1 MIAARRVG
9 LARRLVAALLGLLLL
24 LAQAGYLTQSLTHTF
39 EHGHFDDPECDLCL
53 AFAPLGSALATSP
66 PSIDVFSQP
75 GPLEAKP
82 SRHVIQIA
90 GVPPYLS
97 RAPPSRPI

>member
-1 MIAARRVG
+1 MIAAWRVE
-9 LARRLVAALLGLLLL
+9 LARRLLAPLLGLLLL
-24 LAQAGYLTQSLTHTF
+24 LAQAGYLTHSLTHTL
-39 EHGHFDDPECDLCL
+39 EHGRADDPACERCL
-53 AFAPLGSALATSP
+53 AFAPLGGALASSP

-75 GPLEAKP
+75 GPRVAKLP
-82 SRHVIQIA
+82 RHVIQIA

>member
-1 MIAARRVG
+1 VNFAWRRFG
-9 LARRLVAALLGLLLL
+9 ALLLGLTLL
-24 LAQAGYLTQSLTHTF
+24 LAQAGALAHGLEHSLEYAH
-39 EHGHFDDPECDLCL
+39 HDDPACERCL
-53 AFAPLGSALATSP
+53 AFAPLGGALASP
-66 PSIDVFSQP
+66 SQGIDAFSQP

-82 SRHVIQIA
+82 PRHATQIA